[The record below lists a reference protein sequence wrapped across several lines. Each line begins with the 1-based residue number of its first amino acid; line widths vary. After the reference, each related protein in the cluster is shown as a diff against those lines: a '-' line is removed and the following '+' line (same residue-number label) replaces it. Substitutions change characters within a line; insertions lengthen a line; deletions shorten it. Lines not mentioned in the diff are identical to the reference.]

1 MTKQTNIVIAALL
14 AAFGIGAGLAPGVN
28 AGEADVI
35 EVAVSAAGENRYDF
49 GVTVRH
55 ADEGWEHYADG
66 WDVVGPDGKV
76 LATRKLWHP
85 HVGEQPFTRSL
96 SGVQTPKGVSEVI
109 IRAHDNVH
117 GYGGAEMRVKLPAQ

>member
-1 MTKQTNIVIAALL
+1 MIKQVKFAIAAILG
-14 AAFGIGAGLAPGVN
+14 AYGIAVAPGAS

-35 EVAVSAAGENRYDF
+35 EVAVSAAGEDRYDF

-55 ADEGWEHYADG
+55 ADEGWDHYADG

-85 HVGEQPFTRSL
+85 HVGEQPFTRADA
-96 SGVQTPKGVSEVI
+96 KGRTRSHHS
-109 IRAHDNVH
+109 R
-117 GYGGAEMRVKLPAQ
+117 P